1 MRIFCVCKAQAILA
15 ETGAGLGKKKKS
27 LRDVQK
33 PWDHCHG
40 KGISKLMT
48 LSIRR
53 ALAQLCQ

>member
-1 MRIFCVCKAQAILA
+1 VYAKLKLFLLKLELVW
-15 ETGAGLGKKKKS
+15 GKKKS